1 MIQIHSF
8 IYSNHFILIRVRMHP
23 EPIPG
28 TLAIRRE
35 YRLDHR
41 ALCTHTYSLTHK
53 GNLHLLAWF
62 LFFFSEKGRSQTS
75 QRKPT
80 KGKHSELHTGSNPI
94 SGLNRGP
101 WSCKAAAL
109 PVCYLDFRD
118 NFTNTSD

>member
-8 IYSNHFILIRVRMHP
+8 IYSNHFILFRVRMHP

-62 LFFFSEKGRSQTS
+62 LFFFFGEGKKPDIPEETHKRKTFRTS
-75 QRKPT
+75 HRQQSDLRVKPRT
-80 KGKHSELHTGSNPI
+80 LEL
-94 SGLNRGP
+94 
-101 WSCKAAAL
+101 
-109 PVCYLDFRD
+109 
-118 NFTNTSD
+118 